1 MGGAVK
7 QEEEEAQMDS
17 FRASAET
24 RAGMERAALG
34 EKPRQVRNSRENKPM
49 ICLGSFSDVKS
60 ADPVSLALLQTQQL
74 VLGTLLLSCL
84 PRS

>member
-1 MGGAVK
+1 MNTKEQYFTKNVQGSLGVTFLWYPGVWVCFGFFLNSMGGAVK

-34 EKPRQVRNSRENKPM
+34 S
-49 ICLGSFSDVKS
+49 
-60 ADPVSLALLQTQQL
+60 TQRK
-74 VLGTLLLSCL
+74 T
-84 PRS
+84 